1 MRWLKSG
8 IRAERGATAVIV
20 GIMLVPLIGSLA
32 IALDVGALYA
42 ERAQLQNGA
51 DAAALAIASDCADA
65 EGCDD
70 SAGLAAGFTD
80 DNANDGAANVL
91 EPDIDLT
98 NRTVTVTDS
107 TRVAGTGQDAIQHP
121 FAALLGITETTVGAR
136 ATAEW
141 GGISEG
147 PAVLPL
153 ALSLCEFERFGELN
167 NEVKITIR
175 YDENHPC
182 TRDGVD
188 IPGGF
193 GWLEQAAGTC
203 SVTVEADGTVPSEPG
218 ADSPEDCDAILR
230 ALEDTT
236 ILIPVF
242 DQSTGNG
249 GPGVFHIFGFASFH
263 VTGWKFAGGNGFPL
277 VNVDHY
283 PGCDC
288 NGGNLRFIQGYF
300 EEWVTLDDAYEPG
313 GPELNAPI
321 VRLIN

>member
-1 MRWLKSG
+1 MWWLNRRL
-8 IRAERGATAVIV
+8 RAERGATAVIV
-20 GIMLVPLIGSLA
+20 GILLVPLIGGLA

-51 DAAALAIASDCADA
+51 DAAALAIAQDCSDGVC
-65 EGCDD
+65 D
-70 SAGLAAGFTD
+70 SASALAGDFTNN
-80 DNANDGAANVL
+80 NANDGAANVL
-91 EPDIDLT
+91 APDIDMG
-98 NRTVTVTDS
+98 NQTVTVTDS

-136 ATAEW
+136 ATAQW
-141 GGISEG
+141 GGISSG

-153 ALSLCEFERFGELN
+153 ALSLCEFDLFGELN

-193 GWLEQAAGTC
+193 GWLEQTAGTC
-203 SVTVEADGTVPSEPG
+203 SATVEADGSVPSEPG
-218 ADSPEDCDAILR
+218 IDSPSGCDATLR
-230 ALEDTT
+230 ALEDST

-242 DQSTGNG
+242 DGSTGNG
-249 GPGVFHIFGFASFH
+249 GPGIFHIYGFAAFH
-263 VTGWKFAGGNGFPL
+263 VTGWKFAGGNKFPL

-288 NGGNLRFIQGYF
+288 SGGNERFIQGYF
-300 EEWVTLDDAYEPG
+300 EEWVTLDGAYETG
-313 GPELNAPI
+313 GPELNATT
-321 VRLIN
+321 VRLTN